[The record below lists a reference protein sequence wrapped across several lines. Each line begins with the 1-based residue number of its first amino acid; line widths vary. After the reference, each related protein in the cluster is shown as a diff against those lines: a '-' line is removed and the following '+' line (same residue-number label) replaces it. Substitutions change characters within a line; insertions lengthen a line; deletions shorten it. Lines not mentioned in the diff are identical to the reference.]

1 MNVGVGVLLV
11 LAALTF
17 LLAAVL
23 QCLSLRKQE
32 ELIERLER
40 LQEPHVRWREDP
52 PAQRPK
58 TDPALSSHI
67 VSRRPQG

>member
-1 MNVGVGVLLV
+1 MTVSFGVLLV

-23 QCLSLRKQE
+23 QCLSLRKHE

-40 LQEPHVRWREDP
+40 LQGLRIRPVQEAHDEWGTEDL
-52 PAQRPK
+52 
-58 TDPALSSHI
+58 LSSGH
-67 VSRRPQG
+67 VVRRRHG